1 MNKWL
6 KTILF
11 LMGSAILTRFIPFS
25 SLFRNLDT
33 MIHEFGHALVTLLLS
48 GKVLRIELY
57 ADHSG
62 VTYSS
67 MLTPGKSILVSLAG
81 YVTASLFAWLLFYL
95 YRKGLQMWG
104 LGITTAVALVS
115 LLFYV
120 RGEFGMLW
128 LTGFIAL
135 NVIIMIFGAKI
146 IKFYYLLLAFLTL
159 EESVVGAMYVG
170 LMSWTQP
177 SNAGD
182 ATNLAQQTF
191 MPALFWG
198 TLFALFALW
207 CAKGALTLFFRKEST
222 ARTSRSRGLRGR
234 NV

>member
-11 LMGSAILTRFIPFS
+11 LIVSVFLTRFIPFS

-33 MIHEFGHALVTLLLS
+33 MIHEFGHAVATLLLS

-62 VTYSS
+62 VTYST
-67 MLTPGKSILVSLAG
+67 MLTPGRSIIVSLAG
-81 YVTASLFAWLLFYL
+81 YISASLFAWLLFYL
-95 YRKGLQMWG
+95 YRKGRHMWG
-104 LGITTAVALVS
+104 LGIITAIALVS
-115 LLFYV
+115 LLLYV

-135 NVIIMIFGAKI
+135 NVVIMIFGAKI
-146 IKFYYLLLAFLTL
+146 VKFYYLFLAFLTL
-159 EESVVGAMYVG
+159 EESVLTAMYVG
-170 LMSWTQP
+170 LLSWTQP
-177 SNAGD
+177 SRAGD
-182 ATNLAQQTF
+182 AANLAQQTF
-191 MPALFWG
+191 MPAMFWG

-207 CAKGALTLFFRKEST
+207 CAKGALALFFRKESNSG
-222 ARTSRSRGLRGR
+222 RTSRSRGLSK
-234 NV
+234 

>member
-11 LMGSAILTRFIPFS
+11 LMASVFLTRFIPFS

-33 MIHEFGHALVTLLLS
+33 MIHEFAHALMTLVLS

-67 MLTPGKSILVSLAG
+67 MLTSGRAIFVSLAG
-81 YVTASLFAWLLFYL
+81 YIGASLFAWLLFYL
-95 YRKGLQMWG
+95 YRKGRHMWG
-104 LGITTAVALVS
+104 LGIMTAVALVS
-115 LLFYV
+115 LVLYV

-135 NVIIMIFGAKI
+135 NVVIMIFGVKI
-146 IKFYYLLLAFLTL
+146 ARYYYLLLAFITL
-159 EESVVGAMYVG
+159 EESVVSAMYIG
-170 LMSWTQP
+170 WASWTRP
-177 SNAGD
+177 SQAGD
-182 ATNLAQQTF
+182 AANLAQQTF

-207 CAKGALTLFFRKEST
+207 CAKGAIALFFRKEGTVSP
-222 ARTSRSRGLRGR
+222 SKSKSRGLNRA
-234 NV
+234 

>member
-11 LMGSAILTRFIPFS
+11 LMASVFLTRMIPFS

-33 MIHEFGHALVTLLLS
+33 MIHEFAHALMTLVLS

-67 MLTPGKSILVSLAG
+67 MLTPGRSILVSLAG
-81 YVTASLFAWLLFYL
+81 YIGASLFAWLLFYL
-95 YRKGLQMWG
+95 YRKGRHMWG
-104 LGITTAVALVS
+104 LGLMTAVALVS
-115 LLFYV
+115 LLLYV

-135 NVIIMIFGAKI
+135 NVVIMIFGVNFSKY
-146 IKFYYLLLAFLTL
+146 YYLLLAFITL
-159 EESVVGAMYVG
+159 EESVVSAMYIG
-170 LMSWTQP
+170 WTSWTRP
-177 SNAGD
+177 SQAGD
-182 ATNLAQQTF
+182 AANLAQQTF
-191 MPALFWG
+191 LPALFWG

-207 CAKGALTLFFRKEST
+207 CARGALTLFFRKEGT
-222 ARTSRSRGLRGR
+222 ANAPKSRRLDRA
-234 NV
+234 